1 MFWAPPIPQ
10 DLYFP
15 IGFIFTLIGLFSVA
29 WLLFYLEH
37 SRDLPRPDRTIGI
50 LFRLLIMS
58 LFLGFGLFLL
68 SMVDLI

>member
-15 IGFIFTLIGLFSVA
+15 IGLIFTLIGLFSVA
-29 WLLFYLEH
+29 WLIFYIEN
-37 SRDLPRPDRTIGI
+37 SRDLPRPDRILGI
-50 LFRLLIMS
+50 LFRLVILS

-68 SMVDLI
+68 SMVELI